1 MNAKERIEQ
10 GMVKN
15 KNYEKLLSWIEE
27 FRGLHIKNIGNTT
40 PTKHILDSLKNI
52 DTVYEAWI
60 FMEFVSFLKAK
71 NIPINLEF
79 GKNPKCEF
87 TYNQTVGS
95 GLQVSKQIGSEV
107 ASTGVAI
114 TGAAIERGGLLGG
127 LGVGVGF
134 FVGPGLNAL
143 IAFVASEI
151 WLIYIGGLIWSW
163 DWLWG
168 LAYFFVTG
176 AGLVLATLP
185 AMGSMLLIVKVL
197 DTSQKTIDSN
207 DKKMDFNIGTKCWQD
222 NCEEFETMIKMLIQN
237 LGMLKVGAERLL
249 MVKGGETPTGNHL
262 PLTDI
267 HRFMIRNDARILHL
281 SISVHTLFEWN
292 RVLTKN
298 FCCELL
304 TQNYKHSDNVAKND
318 VLVWEMNE
326 KLRDARIR
334 KAIDL
339 FSVKI

>member
-1 MNAKERIEQ
+1 
-10 GMVKN
+10 
-15 KNYEKLLSWIEE
+15 
-27 FRGLHIKNIGNTT
+27 
-40 PTKHILDSLKNI
+40 
-52 DTVYEAWI
+52 
-60 FMEFVSFLKAK
+60 
-71 NIPINLEF
+71 
-79 GKNPKCEF
+79 
-87 TYNQTVGS
+87 
-95 GLQVSKQIGSEV
+95 
-107 ASTGVAI
+107 
-114 TGAAIERGGLLGG
+114 
-127 LGVGVGF
+127 
-134 FVGPGLNAL
+134 
-143 IAFVASEI
+143 
-151 WLIYIGGLIWSW
+151 
-163 DWLWG
+163 
-168 LAYFFVTG
+168 
-176 AGLVLATLP
+176 
-185 AMGSMLLIVKVL
+185 
-197 DTSQKTIDSN
+197 
-207 DKKMDFNIGTKCWQD
+207 MDFNIGTKCWQD

-281 SISVHTLFEWN
+281 SICVHTLFEWN

-339 FSVKI
+339 FVDVWSLPEDQDYFLLSLEYSKSLIETFKPEVWMEKMKIMSFNYNGIMKCDDIVKGFIHNMDYYVDWKLTMLEYSEEVEKFCSEILDIILPDENNKVPTLIPGELVTFELCRLLPGAGEN